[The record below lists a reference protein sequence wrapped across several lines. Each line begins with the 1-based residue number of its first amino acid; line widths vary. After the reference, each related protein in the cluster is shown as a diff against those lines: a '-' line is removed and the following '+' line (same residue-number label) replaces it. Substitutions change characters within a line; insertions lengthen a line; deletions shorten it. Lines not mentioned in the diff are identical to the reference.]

1 MNNKI
6 IMCITVLFRCL
17 LIIVIGEVLAS
28 CKPRPSTVLQDI
40 SCEPPCWYGITPGKS
55 TKDDVKL
62 LLPKITEIDPNSI
75 EDTDITTGGTY
86 DHIKWRFDS
95 GDGDFGGV
103 IYFRDG
109 IVASIGIGPKKGA
122 INLEDAIEKFGEPEF
137 TYAYKEKGEIDRMVI
152 FLLYP
157 TKGYMF
163 LYNSGQFRSGS
174 DSVEPTHP
182 IEYVDYMDPM
192 LFNELV
198 TSHPFLGIS
207 QDLATLQ
214 QNMRPWEGY
223 GDIFFFE
230 K

>member
-6 IMCITVLFRCL
+6 ILCITVLFHCL
-17 LIIVIGEVLAS
+17 LFIVIGGLLAS
-28 CKPRPSTVLQDI
+28 CNPRPSTVLRDT
-40 SCEPPCWYGITPGKS
+40 SCDPPCWYGIIPGKS
-55 TKDDVKL
+55 AKDDVKL
-62 LLPKITEIDPNSI
+62 LLQKIPDVDPNSI
-75 EDTDITTGGTY
+75 EDTAITTGGIY
-86 DHIKWRFDS
+86 DHIKWRSDS
-95 GDGDFGGV
+95 GDGDFSGV

-137 TYAYKEKGEIDRMVI
+137 TYAYKETGEIDRMVI

-157 TKGYMF
+157 TNGYML

-174 DSVEPTHP
+174 DSIEPTHS
-182 IEYVDYMDPM
+182 IEYVDYMDPK
-192 LFNELV
+192 LFYELV
-198 TSHPFLGIS
+198 TSHPFIGIS

-214 QNMRPWEGY
+214 LNMRPWEGY
-223 GDIFFFE
+223 GDILFFE